1 MMMINRESL
10 LNTKS
15 NLNIENI
22 INNFEDYKLLTIFIQ
37 MQELEG
43 LKEYE
48 NLSFNLKLALAS
60 YEYKYLKMISL
71 VNNMVS
77 AFIKLEKLYSR
88 VRIPIY

>member
-1 MMMINRESL
+1 MMNNRESL

-22 INNFEDYKLLTIFIQ
+22 INNFEDFKIQTIFIQ

-48 NLSFNLKLALAS
+48 NLSFNQKLALAS

-71 VNNMVS
+71 INNMVS
-77 AFIKLEKLYSR
+77 GFIKLEKLYSR